1 VTRIPLF
8 ALAALGALFALAA
21 CVLTT
26 HEGPSEAPRITAP
39 PPLPGASRP
48 PDAPERSSSLD
59 VGDAQP
65 VPGDGGAAAEPAE
78 IAASHILVMYRG
90 SMRAPSEITRSKDE
104 ALARAKEA
112 LKRAVSGEDFGVLVV
127 EYSDDRGSKTTG
139 GKLGRFQRRMM
150 VKPFADAAFAL
161 KVGELSGIVESPFG
175 YHVILRTE

>member
-1 VTRIPLF
+1 VTRRFLS
-8 ALAALGALFALAA
+8 ALAALAAVCALAA

-26 HEGPSEAPRITAP
+26 HEGPSEPPRITAP
-39 PPLPGASRP
+39 PPLPGSP
-48 PDAPERSSSLD
+48 SPGPEPRRTSSLD

-65 VPGDGGAAAEPAE
+65 VDGGASAEPAE
-78 IAASHILVMYRG
+78 IAASHILIMYRG
-90 SMRAPSEITRSKDE
+90 SMRAPAEITRSKDE
-104 ALARAKEA
+104 ALARAQEV
-112 LKRAVSGEDFGVLVV
+112 LKRAAAGEDFGVLVN

-161 KVGELSGIVESPFG
+161 KVGELSAIVESQYG